1 MHFGWLVDIDVADVA
16 DYTSERRKLFDMQT
30 TGGKILPSFSHLLCC
45 IASLEYFIRNGNG
58 RSFSPPKKD
67 QPAAAAA
74 PDGYTTSA
82 VIAPKAFERGW
93 SRDGK
98 SFMDLWGDVY
108 PSRGGSTLFMTD
120 VITFVVMMPIP
131 EFSRFH
137 DNVRESPKF
146 NLYLFKKGKKK
157 VEGNSSSAA

>member
-1 MHFGWLVDIDVADVA
+1 MAGR
-16 DYTSERRKLFDMQT
+16 YRRCGCSGLYIGAQEAFWYANNRRENPPVFFTLALLLLLHRFSWIFHKKWKRPKL
-30 TGGKILPSFSHLLCC
+30 L
-45 IASLEYFIRNGNG
+45 
-58 RSFSPPKKD
+58 PPKKD
-67 QPAAAAA
+67 QPAAAA
-74 PDGYTTSA
+74 PDGYTASA

>member
-16 DYTSERRKLFDMQT
+16 DYISERRKLFDMQT
-30 TGGKILPSFSHLLCC
+30 TGGKILPS
-45 IASLEYFIRNGNG
+45 FIRNGNG